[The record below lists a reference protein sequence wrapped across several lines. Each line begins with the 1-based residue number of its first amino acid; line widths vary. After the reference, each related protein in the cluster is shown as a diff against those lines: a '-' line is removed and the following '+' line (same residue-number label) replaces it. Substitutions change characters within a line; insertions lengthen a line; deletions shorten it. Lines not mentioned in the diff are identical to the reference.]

1 MWSPKTKK
9 STKLKRKPRQI
20 KQPSPGRGCGSPS
33 PLTLPSFSWCPGL
46 FFLVFALVFLLFL
59 VFLPSGLPIP
69 PSIPQPG
76 VWLLSPSNFS
86 WLFLMPWAICPVFCF
101 SFPAFPGFPGF
112 GAPPPSFHPLAG
124 GVVPQGPPPPIHP
137 LTKVWRPA
145 HMFPLFF
152 LMPCLIFPGF
162 RFTFL
167 AFLGFPGF
175 GAPHPS
181 FHPSAGSAAPAKTR
195 KTRKSKKTKAKTT
208 KNRPGHQ
215 EKPGKVRGAEAPHP
229 RLRDG
234 RRGGEP

>member
-1 MWSPKTKK
+1 MKTQ
-9 STKLKRKPRQI
+9 TKTTKNNPGHQEKLGKVRGLGEPHPR
-20 KQPSPGRGCGSPS
+20 PGDGCLICLGFRF
-33 PLTLPSFSWCPGL
+33 SFVD
-46 FFLVFALVFLLFL
+46 FLV
-59 VFLPSGLPIP
+59 SGLHIP
-69 PSIPQPG
+69 SSIPQAG

-86 WLFLMPWAICPVFCF
+86 WLFLVPWVIFLVVCF
-101 SFPAFPGFPGF
+101 SFPVFPGFPGF

-162 RFTFL
+162 RFTFP

-181 FHPSAGSAAPAKTR
+181 FHPSAGSVAPQ
-195 KTRKSKKTKAKTT
+195 
-208 KNRPGHQ
+208 P
-215 EKPGKVRGAEAPHP
+215 
-229 RLRDG
+229 L
-234 RRGGEP
+234 